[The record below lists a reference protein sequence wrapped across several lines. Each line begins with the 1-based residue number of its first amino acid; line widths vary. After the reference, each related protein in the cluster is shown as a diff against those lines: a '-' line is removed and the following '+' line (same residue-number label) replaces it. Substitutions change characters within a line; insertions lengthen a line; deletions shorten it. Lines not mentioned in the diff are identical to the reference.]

1 MKSIDFIRKN
11 GENQM
16 RKNANLRKRLEEKRK
31 TLEVE
36 NSNKFIET
44 DINEELKSKIKKQY
58 HLIFDKDGNITEVG
72 QQSREKKALI
82 FYCEL
87 FDKCRRDYGEMQTGV
102 MNIENIQ
109 ILAKEIGVI

>member
-1 MKSIDFIRKN
+1 
-11 GENQM
+11 M

-31 TLEVE
+31 T
-36 NSNKFIET
+36 IE